1 MHRRVECLSFVVM
14 AKINRNNLSILLMS
28 GSLLLL
34 LLFQLFWLSKVYED
48 EQEALAKETNF
59 IFTNAVREVEDS
71 FLNKLVFEPL
81 IQSSADSGQ
90 FAFKTIRNNL
100 TTHSDDS
107 SVSKQITIRSINRNA
122 SVDMDSSLSIAIK
135 KRLEP
140 SFGEE
145 LSGTISLF
153 IEMTDDDS
161 LFSELSP
168 QFKRFQGAGEDDTLL
183 VALLDTKVS
192 KGIEAANIG
201 LNYEI
206 KKIESTDS
214 ITAHVWHSNSYKD
227 LFSET
232 NYAVQ
237 YQNHRPYILKKILP
251 HILFS
256 IFLFSCIALAFFMV
270 YQSLQ
275 KQRRLTQ
282 LKNDFISN
290 VTHELKTPITTVGVA
305 IEALSNFN
313 ALNDP
318 ARTKEYLQISKYE
331 LDRLSLLVDKVL
343 KMSLFE
349 KKEPEL
355 KLEVFDIKAL
365 VSEVLNSMKI
375 QFEKRSAEVDFD
387 TRGQDF
393 SIEADRIHLTSV
405 IFNLID
411 NALKYS
417 QDSPKLQVAISQ
429 EAESLQIS
437 VADKGIGIAPEFL
450 DKIFEKFFRISSG
463 DQHNTKGYGLGLS
476 YVASVVKK
484 HHGNIAV
491 NSQPQEGTKFTI
503 TLPKK
508 HEEN

>member
-1 MHRRVECLSFVVM
+1 
-14 AKINRNNLSILLMS
+14 
-28 GSLLLL
+28 
-34 LLFQLFWLSKVYED
+34 
-48 EQEALAKETNF
+48 
-59 IFTNAVREVEDS
+59 
-71 FLNKLVFEPL
+71 
-81 IQSSADSGQ
+81 
-90 FAFKTIRNNL
+90 
-100 TTHSDDS
+100 
-107 SVSKQITIRSINRNA
+107 
-122 SVDMDSSLSIAIK
+122 
-135 KRLEP
+135 
-140 SFGEE
+140 
-145 LSGTISLF
+145 
-153 IEMTDDDS
+153 
-161 LFSELSP
+161 
-168 QFKRFQGAGEDDTLL
+168 
-183 VALLDTKVS
+183 
-192 KGIEAANIG
+192 
-201 LNYEI
+201 
-206 KKIESTDS
+206 
-214 ITAHVWHSNSYKD
+214 
-227 LFSET
+227 
-232 NYAVQ
+232 
-237 YQNHRPYILKKILP
+237 
-251 HILFS
+251 
-256 IFLFSCIALAFFMV
+256 MV